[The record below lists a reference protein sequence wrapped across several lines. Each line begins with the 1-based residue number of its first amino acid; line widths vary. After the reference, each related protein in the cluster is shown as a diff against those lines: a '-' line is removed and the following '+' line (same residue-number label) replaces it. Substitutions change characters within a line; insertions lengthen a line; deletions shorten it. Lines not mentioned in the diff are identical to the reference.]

1 MGGEVARRES
11 AAKRT
16 ATDAIAGAAA
26 GAFARTAV
34 APIDRVKLIIQLR
47 PTIISP
53 EASSKNG
60 TSSALSSSHPKVSS
74 VAQHRTAWQI
84 FRAIVREEGTA
95 SLWRGNAPTLLI
107 EAGSTALNFV
117 FFDWYKLASHS
128 FLTSIEHQYPSLRE
142 DNNGPGSRKRR
153 ILRSFVSGGLA
164 GGTTITFLYP
174 LAFMRTRLAVD
185 LGRAEKG
192 ERKFTNGMSDVM
204 KQIWRSDGWKGFYKG
219 YGIALIS
226 VSMHRFVYLGGYDYI
241 KSEFEASAERANTK
255 MQIAERFAAAQ
266 FVSMAASTLHYP
278 LDCVRRRL
286 MMEAGRAEGERR
298 YRNTIHCFRR
308 VWAEEGMRG
317 FYLGLGPNLL
327 RCIGSALVLVSY
339 DEFKRLLTGE

>member
-1 MGGEVARRES
+1 MGGDVTRRES
-11 AAKRT
+11 ATKRT
-16 ATDAIAGAAA
+16 ITDAIAGAAA

-47 PTIISP
+47 PTFIP
-53 EASSKNG
+53 RASSSNG
-60 TSSALSSSHPKVSS
+60 ASNAPTSNLTASPL
-74 VAQHRTAWQI
+74 AQHRTAWQI
-84 FRAIVREEGTA
+84 FRGIVREEGAA

-117 FFDWYKLASHS
+117 FFDWYKFASHS

-164 GGTTITFLYP
+164 GATTITFLYP

-185 LGRAEKG
+185 LGRTEKG
-192 ERKFTNGMSDVM
+192 ERKFANGMSDVT
-204 KQIWRSDGWKGFYKG
+204 KQIWRSDGLRGFYKG

-241 KSEFEASAERANTK
+241 KSEFAASAEGTNRK

-286 MMEAGRAEGERR
+286 MMEAGRAEGEQR
-298 YRNTIHCFRR
+298 YRNTIDCFRR
-308 VWAEEGMRG
+308 IWAEEGSRG
-317 FYLGLGPNLL
+317 FFLGLGPNLV

-339 DEFKRLLTGE
+339 DEFKRILTGE

>member
-1 MGGEVARRES
+1 MGRDVARRES

-16 ATDAIAGAAA
+16 ATDVIAGAAA

-47 PTIISP
+47 PTIQP
-53 EASSKNG
+53 
-60 TSSALSSSHPKVSS
+60 LVSSSSS

-84 FRAIVREEGTA
+84 FRAILREEGVS

-117 FFDWYKLASHS
+117 FFDRYKFASHS
-128 FLTSIEHQYPSLRE
+128 ILTSMEHQYPSLRE
-142 DNNGPGSRKRR
+142 DNNGPDSRKRR

-164 GGTTITFLYP
+164 GATTITFLYP

-185 LGRAEKG
+185 LGKTEKG
-192 ERKFTNGMSDVM
+192 ERKFANGISDVV
-204 KQIWRSDGWKGFYKG
+204 KQISRTDGLRGFYKG

-226 VSMHRFVYLGGYDYI
+226 VSMHRFVYLGGYDFI
-241 KSEFEASAERANTK
+241 KCEYAATSTSKGANAK
-255 MQIAERFAAAQ
+255 MQVAERFAAAQ

-286 MMEAGRAEGERR
+286 MMEAGRTEEERR
-298 YRNTIHCFRR
+298 YRNTIHCFRK
-308 VWAEEGMRG
+308 VWIEEGSRG
-317 FYLGLGPNLL
+317 FFLGLGPNLI

-339 DEFKRLLTGE
+339 DEFKRILTDEEKC

>member
-26 GAFARTAV
+26 GAFSRTVV
-34 APIDRVKLIIQLR
+34 APIDRVKLILQLR

-53 EASSKNG
+53 VDNG
-60 TSSALSSSHPKVSS
+60 TSSSSSHPKTLS

-128 FLTSIEHQYPSLRE
+128 FLTSIEHQYPSFRE
-142 DNNGPGSRKRR
+142 DNNGPGSKKRR
-153 ILRSFVSGGLA
+153 IVRSFVSGGLA

-185 LGRAEKG
+185 VGRTGQG

-204 KQIWRSDGWKGFYKG
+204 KKIWRSDGIKGFYKG
-219 YGIALIS
+219 YGIALVS

-241 KSEFEASAERANTK
+241 KSEFAATAEGANAK
-255 MQIAERFAAAQ
+255 MQIVERFAAAQ

-286 MMEAGRAEGERR
+286 MMEAGRVEGERR

-308 VWAEEGMRG
+308 VMAEEGMRG
-317 FYLGLGPNLL
+317 FYLGLGPNLV
-327 RCIGSALVLVSY
+327 RCVGSALVLVSY
-339 DEFKRLLTGE
+339 DELKSLLTGE

>member
-1 MGGEVARRES
+1 MSNNQS
-11 AAKRT
+11 ATKRT
-16 ATDAIAGAAA
+16 ITDAIAGAAA

-34 APIDRVKLIIQLR
+34 APIDRVKLIVQLR
-47 PTIISP
+47 GSIQPPSRP
-53 EASSKNG
+53 QQQAP
-60 TSSALSSSHPKVSS
+60 LS
-74 VAQHRTAWQI
+74 VAQHRGAIQI
-84 FRAIVREEGTA
+84 FRAIMRDEGVL

-117 FFDWYKLASHS
+117 FLDWYKIASGGVLASM
-128 FLTSIEHQYPSLRE
+128 EHHYPSLRE
-142 DNNGPGSRKRR
+142 ENGGARKQR

-164 GGTTITFLYP
+164 GATTITFLYP

-185 LGRAEKG
+185 VGVAERG
-192 ERKFTNGMSDVM
+192 ERMFANGMRDITRT
-204 KQIWRSDGWKGFYKG
+204 IWSSDGIRGFYKG

-241 KSEFEASAERANTK
+241 KSEYAAKEAEKKSGEK
-255 MQIAERFAAAQ
+255 MLIAERFAAAQ
-266 FVSMAASTLHYP
+266 FVSMVASTLHYP

-286 MMEAGRAEGERR
+286 MMEAGRTESDRK

-308 VWAEEGMRG
+308 VWAEEGYRG
-317 FYLGLGPNLL
+317 FLLGLGPNLV

-339 DEFKRLLTGE
+339 DEFKRILTAG